1 MHRRR
6 EMKDSPGAE
15 GPGLFQPD
23 PDGFSRAEMDGR
35 MEPNGG
41 KWAAGMREKY
51 TGFIGE
57 KRSLFYFFLF
67 RRQISR
73 IGLSDEDVSRLEDL
87 FRRGAVV
94 FAQKNK
100 SQIDCLILQEVLF
113 KSLRKRIYCHQINM
127 AFWNPFTANLRV
139 ALSRAFDVVFR
150 RNSLDPDR
158 REVLEQAVEKR
169 YPVVIF
175 TRGSDFPGGGA
186 VRDPLIRLMNSC
198 KDRDFP
204 VFIVPVMTSYGKR
217 REKAQ
222 KTFAEILFG
231 ERENPTPLVRMLI
244 FLRHAK
250 KAAVVCGDPVELGEY
265 LEKNSGK
272 NQESLSYCLRKD
284 LIDRIDA
291 QKRAVYGPVLKS
303 REELIVTTLR
313 DTYLTKYMEDMAAAE
328 KKEYK
333 AVFKEAKK
341 YLKEITADYNEI
353 YIEIWQKA
361 LTWLWNNIYDGV
373 VVDREGLL
381 KIKDISKRMPF
392 VIIPC
397 HRSHIDYLL
406 LSYVFDEYGIQ
417 LPFVAAGTNLLFWPL
432 GPIFRK
438 SGAFFIRRSFKGH
451 DLYQAVFAKY
461 MKVLLKE
468 GLPIEFFIEGGRSR
482 TGKMAMPKYGILSMI
497 IQAYKEGIGE
507 DLAVVPVFIGYDRV
521 IEEKSYLKEVG
532 GEPKKPE
539 NAADILKS
547 SNALRRRFGSV
558 YVNVGEPI
566 LLKSY
571 LSALERSFEEM
582 SLEERRSLYR
592 KIGYEIVHEINQVSV
607 VAPVALAACAL
618 LCHDRRGITDN
629 ELRGILDE
637 MYRYL
642 VYRNVKFAST
652 FSNRE
657 KAIDDALALFES
669 TGTITRMGIEEED
682 MEDDIEEIVYSV
694 EEGKRLNLEYY
705 KNNILH
711 FFVPLSF
718 VATSILSSRED
729 FIPLFKIMEDYNFF
743 KRLFR
748 NDFIFNEKIDDAEEV
763 HSILSYLH
771 EQGMIKGEERENEA
785 WIEVKGKGRT
795 GLRPFAGLIHNYIE
809 SYWVVVR
816 GCSYL
821 KKTPKTEREFAKK
834 MHQLGTRM
842 YKKGEIVRGEALSNQ
857 NYQSAIKFLTDS
869 EVISLSTVRDKKDK
883 KDIRI
888 YALTDNKTRIENL
901 RQRLFRFL

>member
-1 MHRRR
+1 
-6 EMKDSPGAE
+6 
-15 GPGLFQPD
+15 
-23 PDGFSRAEMDGR
+23 
-35 MEPNGG
+35 
-41 KWAAGMREKY
+41 MREKY
-51 TGFIGE
+51 TGFISE
-57 KRSLFYFFLF
+57 KRSLPYSLLF
-67 RRQISR
+67 QRLISR
-73 IGLSDEDVSRLEDL
+73 IELGDEDASRLEDL
-87 FRRGAVV
+87 FRSGAVV

-113 KSLRKRIYCHQINM
+113 KGLQKRIYCHQVNM
-127 AFWNPFTANLRV
+127 AFWNPFTANFKIGV
-139 ALSRAFDVVFR
+139 SRAVDFAFR
-150 RNSLDPDR
+150 RNSPGPDKR
-158 REVLEQAVEKR
+158 DVLEQVVENR
-169 YPVVIF
+169 YPAVIYM
-175 TRGSDFPGGGA
+175 RGSDYSGSA
-186 VRDPLIRLMNSC
+186 VVRDPLIRLMNYR
-198 KDRDFP
+198 KERDAP
-204 VFIVPVMTSYGKR
+204 VYIVPVLTSYGKR

-222 KTFAEILFG
+222 KTFTEILFG
-231 ERENPTPLVRMLI
+231 ERENPGPLVRMLI

-250 KAAVVCGDPVELGEY
+250 KAAAICGEPIELGEY
-265 LEKNSGK
+265 LEKNRGK
-272 NQESLSYCLRKD
+272 NQESLSYNLRRE
-284 LIDRIDA
+284 LIERIDA

-303 REELIVTTLR
+303 REELITMTLR

-341 YLKEITADYNEI
+341 YLREITADYNEI

-373 VVDREGLL
+373 AVDREGLL
-381 KIKDISKRMPF
+381 RIKDISKRMPF

-438 SGAFFIRRSFKGH
+438 SGAFFIRRSFKGL

-482 TGKMAMPKYGILSMI
+482 TGKMTMPKYGILSMI
-497 IQAYKEGIGE
+497 IQAYKEGIGD
-507 DLAVVPVFIGYDRV
+507 DLAIVPVFIGYDRV
-521 IEEKSYLKEVG
+521 IEERSYLKEIG

-547 SNALRRRFGSV
+547 GNILRKRFGRV

-571 LSALERSFEEM
+571 LSAMEKSFEEM
-582 SLEERRSLYR
+582 SLGERRSLYR

-607 VAPVALAACAL
+607 VSPVALAACGL

-652 FSNRE
+652 FSHRE
-657 KAIDDALALFES
+657 KAIADALILFES
-669 TGTITRMGIEEED
+669 TGIVTRMGIEEED
-682 MEDDIEEIVYSV
+682 MEDEIEEIVYSV

-729 FIPLFKIMEDYNFF
+729 FIPLYKIMEDYNFF

-763 HSILSYLH
+763 HNALSWLH
-771 EQGMIKGEERENEA
+771 EQGMIKGEERGNEA

-821 KKTPKTEREFAKK
+821 KKKPKTEREFAKK

-869 EVISLSTVRDKKDK
+869 EVLSLSTVRDKKDK
-883 KDIRI
+883 KDIKI
-888 YALTDNKTRIENL
+888 YSLTGNKARIELL